1 MPNRPN
7 TSNKTGDSLEPVFK
21 AVEDYMREVTKLYGM
36 PQEGDMGFERAIER
50 KVQFLIAAVTRYATG
65 LSRTHLEL
73 NSRLTGSRSKTQD
86 QDSITERSKALARVA
101 QNVKYLLKL
110 AHPEK
115 AIDISY
121 AQENLER
128 IKRFSDWQRKYH
140 GIFPGDENFYIYD
153 TTTDTLLYV
162 VPVTA
167 DSVLTAAA
175 ELMRLISAKF

>member
-50 KVQFLIAAVTRYATG
+50 KVKFLIAAVTQYANG
-65 LSRTHLEL
+65 LAQNHSVL

-86 QDSITERSKALARVA
+86 QDSITERSKALASVA
-101 QNVKYLLKL
+101 QNVKCLLKF

-121 AQENLER
+121 AQENLES
-128 IKRFSDWQRKYH
+128 IKRFSDWQRKYR

>member
-50 KVQFLIAAVTRYATG
+50 KVKFLIAAVTRYATG

-121 AQENLER
+121 AQENLES

-140 GIFPGDENFYIYD
+140 GIFQMTRIFISTIRLRIPYFMW
-153 TTTDTLLYV
+153 V
-162 VPVTA
+162 SVTA

>member
-50 KVQFLIAAVTRYATG
+50 KVQFLIAAVTQYANG
-65 LSRTHLEL
+65 LAQNHSVL

-86 QDSITERSKALARVA
+86 QDSITERSKALASVA
-101 QNVKYLLKL
+101 QNVKYLLKF

-115 AIDISY
+115 AIDVSY
-121 AQENLER
+121 AQENQDS